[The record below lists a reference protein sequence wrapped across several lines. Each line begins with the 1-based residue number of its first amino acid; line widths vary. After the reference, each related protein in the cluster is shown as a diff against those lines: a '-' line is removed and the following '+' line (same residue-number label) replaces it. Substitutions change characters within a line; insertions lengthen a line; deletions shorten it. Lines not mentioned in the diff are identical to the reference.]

1 MYYSWTIPGNPKP
14 YQVWVRM
21 SRPTTAYHAF
31 KDWQEQIQAF
41 YKVNWNKSPL
51 DGPIGLDLSFFLP
64 IPETAPIKEPARS
77 AWIGRHMIMPPD
89 VSNLVKAWED
99 GAKKFLFLDDAQVTM
114 LVASKSFCDG
124 PIGYTM
130 VSVREVLPKDA
141 EEVM

>member
-1 MYYSWTIPGNPKP
+1 MTYWSWVIPGNPHP
-14 YQVWVRM
+14 WQSWVRM
-21 SRPTTAYHAF
+21 SKPTPSYMRF
-31 KDWQEQIQAF
+31 KQWQEAIQLF
-41 YKVNWNKSPL
+41 YKTNWNKTPIE
-51 DGPIGLDLSFFLP
+51 GPIALDLSFFLP

-114 LVASKSFCDG
+114 LVASKSYRDG

-130 VSVREVLPKDA
+130 VTVREILTED
-141 EEVM
+141 E